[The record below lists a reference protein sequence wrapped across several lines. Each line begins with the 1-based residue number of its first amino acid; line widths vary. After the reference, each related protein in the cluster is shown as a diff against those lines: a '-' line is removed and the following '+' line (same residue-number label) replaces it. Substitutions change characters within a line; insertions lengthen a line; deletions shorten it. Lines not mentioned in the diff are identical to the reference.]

1 MPAVTPLFTEL
12 VKDYA
17 LAIIE
22 FEHLKPVTLAQWML
36 ESGRGSSNLAAKHLN
51 FAGLKW
57 REEMV
62 GFIENFL

>member
-1 MPAVTPLFTEL
+1 MPAVTPLFMEL

-17 LAIIE
+17 LAAIE

-36 ESGRGSSNLAAKHLN
+36 ESGRGSSKLATEHLK

-57 REEMV
+57 REAMV
-62 GFIENFL
+62 GFAAKIS